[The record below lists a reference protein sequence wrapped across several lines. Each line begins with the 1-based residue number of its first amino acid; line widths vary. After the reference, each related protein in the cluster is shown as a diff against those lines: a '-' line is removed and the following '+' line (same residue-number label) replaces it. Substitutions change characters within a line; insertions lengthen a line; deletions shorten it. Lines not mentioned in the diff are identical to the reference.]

1 MRRRSRPGGKPI
13 KARRRKAIK
22 LKRRSA
28 PKAVRSRG
36 SSATGQ
42 RIKITGLTHKLQTSE
57 ERWQSLL
64 ENPIFGVTFL
74 DEHQRFIST
83 SQTFQNMVGYS
94 DAELR
99 QMTPLDIS
107 VPGEREINEAFFGEM
122 RQGERQHY
130 EMIKQ
135 LRCKDGKPIWVH
147 LYVFAVTDRKSGAQ
161 LPFGVVF
168 DITEKKQAQ
177 DAL

>member
-28 PKAVRSRG
+28 PKAVRPRG

-42 RIKITGLTHKLQTSE
+42 KIKIARLTHKLQTSE

-83 SQTFQNMVGYS
+83 NQAFRTLTGYS
-94 DAELR
+94 EEELR
-99 QMTPLDIS
+99 QMTPLDMS
-107 VPGEREINEAFFGEM
+107 VPGERELQRN
-122 RQGERQHY
+122 
-130 EMIKQ
+130 
-135 LRCKDGKPIWVH
+135 
-147 LYVFAVTDRKSGAQ
+147 
-161 LPFGVVF
+161 PF
-168 DITEKKQAQ
+168 
-177 DAL
+177 